1 MYFGALM
8 CAIVLNISAFFVI
21 YIYNCIMSLNPE
33 YLLHCMS
40 FRKHFC
46 WNTHTACPFFN
57 SFYIGLFIYHLYKCH
72 IPLVCTGCNWSYV
85 QTLIL
90 VNLRNTFYIL
100 TLFICKNWCMISVI
114 SLSSKSEAL
123 SFYCSTY
130 VFYLCISN
138 ILLCFISFDLNKSFG
153 NY

>member
-21 YIYNCIMSLNPE
+21 YIQLHNVIKPWIP
-33 YLLHCMS
+33 LHCMS

-46 WNTHTACPFFN
+46 WNTHRACPFFN
-57 SFYIGLFIYHLYKCH
+57 TFYIGLFIYHLYKCH

-100 TLFICKNWCMISVI
+100 TLFICKNWCMIGVI

-123 SFYCSTY
+123 SFNCSTY
-130 VFYLCISN
+130 IFYLCISN
-138 ILLCFISFDLNKSFG
+138 IFALFYIFWFEQIIW
-153 NY
+153 